1 MKAWKPK
8 FINNSK
14 IPVWLSKLSPIDI
27 WAISFGF
34 WVWCRG
40 EISKT
45 TKRHETTHFQQQLEL
60 LFVFQWILYG
70 LFWVVGF
77 IKYRNGKKA
86 YYQNLFEQEAYDN
99 ENDVDYLS
107 NRKRYSWWR
116 YKTLK
121 NGKNI

>member
-1 MKAWKPK
+1 MKNWKPK

-14 IPVWLSKLSPIDI
+14 IPVWLSKLAPINI

-40 EISKT
+40 EISET
-45 TKRHETTHFQQQLEL
+45 TKRHETIHFQQQLEL

-77 IKYRNGKKA
+77 IKYRDGKKA

-99 ENDVDYLS
+99 EGDVNYLS
-107 NRKRYSWWR
+107 NRKRYSWWS
-116 YKTLK
+116 YKV
-121 NGKNI
+121 

>member
-1 MKAWKPK
+1 MKRWKPK

-14 IPVWLSKLSPIDI
+14 IPVWLSNLSPIEI

-40 EISKT
+40 EISET

-77 IKYRNGKKA
+77 IKHRDGKKA
-86 YYQNLFEQEAYDN
+86 YDQNLFEQEAYDN
-99 ENDVDYLS
+99 ESDVNYLS
-107 NRKRYSWWR
+107 NRKRYSWWS
-116 YKTLK
+116 YKV
-121 NGKNI
+121 